1 MVSMT
6 EHRPYLAGDKQYDY
20 LPAAGRDIFLPG
32 YDLLSRLLGIH
43 RVHATLLAQAELVGG
58 QRVLEIGCGTGNLT
72 LRAKRTR
79 PDIDVVGSDPDPK
92 ALARA
97 QRKVGGLTGIRFE
110 RAYAQQL
117 PYRDAEFDR
126 VLSSMMWHHLPDDAK
141 AAAAAEIFRVLRPGG
156 RLHLVDIGGAMTAH
170 DGLAAR
176 LMMHN
181 HHATAN
187 LGDSIPR
194 LLEAAGFDCT
204 EVATQPHRI
213 IGRLTY
219 YRATR
224 IGSDS

>member
-6 EHRPYLAGDKQYDY
+6 EHRPHYAARAAGEQRDY

-32 YDLLSRLLGIH
+32 YDLLSRVLGIH
-43 RVHATLLAQAELVGG
+43 RVHATLLAQAELAGG
-58 QRVLEIGCGTGNLT
+58 YRVLEIGCGTGNLT
-72 LRAKRTR
+72 LRAKQVR
-79 PDIDVVGSDPDPK
+79 PDIEVVGSDPDPL

-97 QRKVGGLTGIRFE
+97 QRKARGLTGIRFE
-110 RAYAQQL
+110 RGYAQKL

-126 VLSSMMWHHLPDDAK
+126 VLSSLMLHHLPEDVK
-141 AAAAAEIFRVLRPGG
+141 AAAAAEIYRVLRPGG

-181 HHATAN
+181 RHAATN

-194 LLEAAGFDCT
+194 LLTAAGFDCT
-204 EVATQPHRI
+204 EVAAQQHRI

-224 IGSDS
+224 PA